1 MHEIKKSEIK
11 SPRKKHYDRRMHL
24 RVDQRMSKRVM
35 TQLVVAMVA
44 VWGAITATAAPI
56 IIPAAPQIGA
66 ESYLLIDAATGDVLA
81 SENARM
87 RLPPASLTKIMT
99 SYIIANEIEQGRIT
113 LDDRVPIS
121 VKAWRM
127 EGSRMFIRE
136 GTEVSVS
143 DLLRGIVIQSGNDAS
158 VAMAEYIA
166 GDEEAFAGLM
176 TQTAKS
182 LGMNNTSF
190 MNSTGL
196 PDEMH
201 YTTAED
207 LATLTHA
214 LINRFPEHYAIYSE
228 KYFSYNDIR
237 QANRNALL
245 WRDDSVDGVK
255 TGHTQAA
262 GYCLV
267 ASAMENDT
275 RLISVV
281 MGARDERTRAAE
293 SQKLL
298 NYGFRY
304 YETVNLYA
312 AGSSL
317 KRVRVWSGLHES
329 LEVGLDDAITL
340 TIPRGGRDQ
349 LKAEINLQ
357 DVIEAPIERG
367 QTLGALSLSLGD
379 EMLVERPVV
388 ALNPVQAAGWLSST
402 LDDVQLM
409 FIDLTGGDALTP

>member
-1 MHEIKKSEIK
+1 
-11 SPRKKHYDRRMHL
+11 
-24 RVDQRMSKRVM
+24 M
-35 TQLVVAMVA
+35 TRLAAVLVAL
-44 VWGAITATAAPI
+44 WGAMAATAAPI

-99 SYIIANEIEQGRIT
+99 SYIIADEIEQGRIT

-136 GTEVSVS
+136 GTEVSVA

-182 LGMNNTSF
+182 LGMNNTNF
-190 MNSTGL
+190 MNATGL

-207 LATLTHA
+207 LAVLTRA

-329 LEVGLDDAITL
+329 VEVGLDDAITL

-367 QTLGALSLSLGD
+367 QTLGALTLSLGD

-409 FIDLTGGDALTP
+409 FIDLTGGDPLAP

>member
-1 MHEIKKSEIK
+1 
-11 SPRKKHYDRRMHL
+11 
-24 RVDQRMSKRVM
+24 MSKRVM
-35 TQLVVAMVA
+35 IRLAVALVAL
-44 VWGAITATAAPI
+44 WGAMTATAAPI

-99 SYIIANEIEQGRIT
+99 SYIIADEIEQGRIT

-136 GTEVSVS
+136 GTEVSVA

-182 LGMNNTSF
+182 LGMNNTNF
-190 MNSTGL
+190 MNATGL

-207 LATLTHA
+207 LAVLTRA

-367 QTLGALSLSLGD
+367 QPLGALTLSLGD
-379 EMLVERPVV
+379 ETLVERPVV
-388 ALNPVQAAGWLSST
+388 ALNPVQEAGWLSST
-402 LDDVQLM
+402 LDHLQLM
-409 FIDLTGGDALTP
+409 FIDLTGGDPLTP

>member
-1 MHEIKKSEIK
+1 
-11 SPRKKHYDRRMHL
+11 
-24 RVDQRMSKRVM
+24 MSKRVM

-44 VWGAITATAAPI
+44 VWGAMTATAAPI

-66 ESYLLIDAATGDVLA
+66 ESYLVIDAATGDVFA

-99 SYIIANEIEQGRIT
+99 SYIIADEIEQGRIT
-113 LDDRVPIS
+113 QDDRVPIS

-136 GTEVSVS
+136 GTEVSVA

-182 LGMNNTSF
+182 LGMNNTNF
-190 MNSTGL
+190 MNATGL

-207 LATLTHA
+207 LAVLTRA

-281 MGARDERTRAAE
+281 MGARDERTRVAE

-329 LEVGLDDAITL
+329 LEVGLADAITL

-349 LKAEINLQ
+349 LKAKINLQ

-367 QTLGALSLSLGD
+367 QTLGALTLSLGD

-409 FIDLTGGDALTP
+409 FIDLTGGDPLAP

>member
-1 MHEIKKSEIK
+1 
-11 SPRKKHYDRRMHL
+11 
-24 RVDQRMSKRVM
+24 M

-44 VWGAITATAAPI
+44 VWGAMTATAAPI

-66 ESYLLIDAATGDVLA
+66 ESYLVIDAATGDVLA

-99 SYIIANEIEQGRIT
+99 SYIIADEIEQGRIT

-136 GTEVSVS
+136 GTEVSVA

-182 LGMNNTSF
+182 LGMNNTNF
-190 MNSTGL
+190 MNATGL

-207 LATLTHA
+207 LAILTRA

-329 LEVGLDDAITL
+329 VEVGLDDAITL

-367 QTLGALSLSLGD
+367 QTLGALTLSLGD

-409 FIDLTGGDALTP
+409 FIDLTGGDPLAP

>member
-1 MHEIKKSEIK
+1 
-11 SPRKKHYDRRMHL
+11 
-24 RVDQRMSKRVM
+24 M
-35 TQLVVAMVA
+35 TRLAAVLVAL
-44 VWGAITATAAPI
+44 WGAMAATAAPI

-99 SYIIANEIEQGRIT
+99 SYIIADEIEQGRIT

-136 GTEVSVS
+136 GTEVSVA

-182 LGMNNTSF
+182 LGMNNTNF
-190 MNSTGL
+190 MNATGL

-207 LATLTHA
+207 LAVLTRA

-367 QTLGALSLSLGD
+367 QSLGALTLSLGD
-379 EMLVERPVV
+379 ETLVERPVV
-388 ALNPVQAAGWLSST
+388 ALNPVQEAGWLSST

-409 FIDLTGGDALTP
+409 FIDLTGGDPLTP

>member
-1 MHEIKKSEIK
+1 
-11 SPRKKHYDRRMHL
+11 
-24 RVDQRMSKRVM
+24 M
-35 TQLVVAMVA
+35 TRLAAVLVAL
-44 VWGAITATAAPI
+44 WGAMAATAAPI

-99 SYIIANEIEQGRIT
+99 SYIIADEIEQGRIT

-136 GTEVSVS
+136 GTEVSVA

-158 VAMAEYIA
+158 VAMAEYIT

-182 LGMNNTSF
+182 LGMNNTNF
-190 MNSTGL
+190 MNATGL

-207 LATLTHA
+207 LAVLTRA

-367 QTLGALSLSLGD
+367 QSLGALTLSLGD

-388 ALNPVQAAGWLSST
+388 ALNPVQEAGWLSST

-409 FIDLTGGDALTP
+409 FIDLTGGDPLTP

>member
-1 MHEIKKSEIK
+1 
-11 SPRKKHYDRRMHL
+11 
-24 RVDQRMSKRVM
+24 MSKRVM

-44 VWGAITATAAPI
+44 VWGAMTATAAPI

-66 ESYLLIDAATGDVLA
+66 ESYLVIDAATGDVLA

-99 SYIIANEIEQGRIT
+99 SYIIADEIEQGRIT

-136 GTEVSVS
+136 GTEVSVA

-182 LGMNNTSF
+182 LGMDNTNF
-190 MNSTGL
+190 INATGL

-207 LATLTHA
+207 LAILTRA

-367 QTLGALSLSLGD
+367 QTLGALTLSLGD

-409 FIDLTGGDALTP
+409 FIDLTGGDPLAP

>member
-1 MHEIKKSEIK
+1 M
-11 SPRKKHYDRRMHL
+11 YF
-24 RVDQRMSKRVM
+24 RVDHRTSKRVM
-35 TQLVVAMVA
+35 TRLAAVLVAL
-44 VWGAITATAAPI
+44 WGAMAATAAPI

-99 SYIIANEIEQGRIT
+99 SYIIADEIEQGRIT

-136 GTEVSVS
+136 GTEVSVA

-182 LGMNNTSF
+182 LGMNNTNF
-190 MNSTGL
+190 VNATGL

-207 LATLTHA
+207 LAVLTRA

-367 QTLGALSLSLGD
+367 QSLGALTLSLGD

-388 ALNPVQAAGWLSST
+388 ALNPVQEAGWLSST
-402 LDDVQLM
+402 LDHVQLM
-409 FIDLTGGDALTP
+409 FIDLTGGDPLTP

>member
-1 MHEIKKSEIK
+1 
-11 SPRKKHYDRRMHL
+11 
-24 RVDQRMSKRVM
+24 MSKRVM

-44 VWGAITATAAPI
+44 VWGAMTATAAPI

-66 ESYLLIDAATGDVLA
+66 ESYLVIDAATGDVLA

-99 SYIIANEIEQGRIT
+99 SYIIADEIEQGRIT

-136 GTEVSVS
+136 GTEVSVA

-182 LGMNNTSF
+182 LGMNNTNF
-190 MNSTGL
+190 MNATGL

-207 LATLTHA
+207 LAILTRA

-298 NYGFRY
+298 NYGVRY

-329 LEVGLDDAITL
+329 VEVGLDDAITL

-367 QTLGALSLSLGD
+367 QTLGALTLSLGD

-409 FIDLTGGDALTP
+409 FIDLTGGDPLAP

>member
-1 MHEIKKSEIK
+1 
-11 SPRKKHYDRRMHL
+11 
-24 RVDQRMSKRVM
+24 M
-35 TQLVVAMVA
+35 TRLAAVLVAL
-44 VWGAITATAAPI
+44 WGAMAATAAPI
-56 IIPAAPQIGA
+56 IIPAAPQIGT

-99 SYIIANEIEQGRIT
+99 SYIIADEIEQGRIT

-136 GTEVSVS
+136 GTEVSVA

-182 LGMNNTSF
+182 LGMNNTNF
-190 MNSTGL
+190 VNATGL

-207 LATLTHA
+207 LAVLTRA

-367 QTLGALSLSLGD
+367 QSLGALTLSLGD

-388 ALNPVQAAGWLSST
+388 ALNPVQEAGWLSST

-409 FIDLTGGDALTP
+409 FIDLTGGDPLTP

>member
-1 MHEIKKSEIK
+1 
-11 SPRKKHYDRRMHL
+11 
-24 RVDQRMSKRVM
+24 M
-35 TQLVVAMVA
+35 TRLAAVLVAL
-44 VWGAITATAAPI
+44 WGAMAATAAPI

-99 SYIIANEIEQGRIT
+99 SYIIADEIEQGRIT

-136 GTEVSVS
+136 GTEVSVA

-182 LGMNNTSF
+182 LGMKNTNF
-190 MNSTGL
+190 MNATGL

-207 LATLTHA
+207 LAVLTRA

-367 QTLGALSLSLGD
+367 QSLGALTLSLGD

-388 ALNPVQAAGWLSST
+388 ALNPVQEAGWLSST

-409 FIDLTGGDALTP
+409 FIDLTGGDPLTP

>member
-1 MHEIKKSEIK
+1 
-11 SPRKKHYDRRMHL
+11 
-24 RVDQRMSKRVM
+24 M
-35 TQLVVAMVA
+35 TRLAAVLVAL
-44 VWGAITATAAPI
+44 WGAMAATAAPI

-99 SYIIANEIEQGRIT
+99 SYIIADEIEQGRIT
-113 LDDRVPIS
+113 LEDRVPIS

-136 GTEVSVS
+136 GTEVSVA

-182 LGMNNTSF
+182 LGMNNTNF
-190 MNSTGL
+190 MNATGL

-207 LATLTHA
+207 LAVLTRA

-367 QTLGALSLSLGD
+367 QSLGALTLSLGD

-388 ALNPVQAAGWLSST
+388 ALNPVQEAGWLSST

-409 FIDLTGGDALTP
+409 FIDLTGGDPLTP

>member
-1 MHEIKKSEIK
+1 
-11 SPRKKHYDRRMHL
+11 
-24 RVDQRMSKRVM
+24 M
-35 TQLVVAMVA
+35 TRLAAVLVAL
-44 VWGAITATAAPI
+44 WGAMAATAAPI

-99 SYIIANEIEQGRIT
+99 SYIIADEIEQGRIT

-136 GTEVSVS
+136 GTEVSVA

-182 LGMNNTSF
+182 LGMNNTNF
-190 MNSTGL
+190 MNATGL

-207 LATLTHA
+207 LAVLTRA

-267 ASAMENDT
+267 ASAMENGT

-367 QTLGALSLSLGD
+367 QSLGALTLSLGD

-388 ALNPVQAAGWLSST
+388 ALNPVQEAGWLSST

-409 FIDLTGGDALTP
+409 FIDLTGGDPLTP

>member
-1 MHEIKKSEIK
+1 
-11 SPRKKHYDRRMHL
+11 
-24 RVDQRMSKRVM
+24 M
-35 TQLVVAMVA
+35 TRLAAVLVAL
-44 VWGAITATAAPI
+44 WGAMAATAAPI

-99 SYIIANEIEQGRIT
+99 SYIIADEIEQGRIT

-136 GTEVSVS
+136 GTEVSVA

-182 LGMNNTSF
+182 LGMNNTNF
-190 MNSTGL
+190 MNATGL

-207 LATLTHA
+207 LAVLTRA

-367 QTLGALSLSLGD
+367 QSLGALTLSLGD

-388 ALNPVQAAGWLSST
+388 ALNPVQEAGWLSST
-402 LDDVQLM
+402 LDHLQLM
-409 FIDLTGGDALTP
+409 FIDLTGGDPLTP

>member
-1 MHEIKKSEIK
+1 
-11 SPRKKHYDRRMHL
+11 
-24 RVDQRMSKRVM
+24 M
-35 TQLVVAMVA
+35 TRLAAVLVAL
-44 VWGAITATAAPI
+44 WGAMAATAAPI

-99 SYIIANEIEQGRIT
+99 SYIIADEIEQGRIT

-136 GTEVSVS
+136 GTEVSVA

-182 LGMNNTSF
+182 LGMNNTNF
-190 MNSTGL
+190 VNATGL

-207 LATLTHA
+207 LAVLTRA

-367 QTLGALSLSLGD
+367 QSLGALTLSLGD

-388 ALNPVQAAGWLSST
+388 ALNPVQEAGWLSST

-409 FIDLTGGDALTP
+409 FIDLTGGDSLTP

>member
-1 MHEIKKSEIK
+1 
-11 SPRKKHYDRRMHL
+11 
-24 RVDQRMSKRVM
+24 MSKRVM

-44 VWGAITATAAPI
+44 VWGAMTATAAPV

-66 ESYLLIDAATGDVLA
+66 ESYLVIDAATGDVLA

-99 SYIIANEIEQGRIT
+99 SYIIADEIEQGRIT

-136 GTEVSVS
+136 GTEVSVA

-182 LGMNNTSF
+182 LGMDNTNF
-190 MNSTGL
+190 MNATGL

-207 LATLTHA
+207 LAILTRA

-367 QTLGALSLSLGD
+367 QTLGALTLSLGD

-409 FIDLTGGDALTP
+409 FIDLTGGDPLAP